1 MTGMREEAESAVAP
15 LIESDEP
22 QLYEQLGIR
31 VAAIEQRPE
40 IAGSFDPSIV
50 FDEVAMGPLDSVRE
64 LGRRI
69 FQRWERSAFD
79 LVCGTILTDEG
90 DRKSLADAFGINS
103 TAAAALMA
111 TLLVSQF
118 GVAPAIAA
126 VIAAIIVKRFFRP
139 AYQEF
144 CTFWSERITIPP
156 TK

>member
-1 MTGMREEAESAVAP
+1 MSSIREDAHSAVAS
-15 LIESDEP
+15 LVESDES

-31 VAAIEQRPE
+31 VTAIEQRPE
-40 IAGSFDPSIV
+40 IAGSFSPPIV
-50 FDEVAMGPLDSVRE
+50 FDEVAMGSLDSLRD

-79 LVCGTILTDEG
+79 LVCGTTLSDEG
-90 DRKSLADAFGINS
+90 DRKTLADAFGVNS

-111 TLLVSQF
+111 TLLVGHF

-126 VIAAIIVKRFFRP
+126 VIAAIVVKRFFRP

-144 CTFWSERITIPP
+144 CTFWSERISI
-156 TK
+156 